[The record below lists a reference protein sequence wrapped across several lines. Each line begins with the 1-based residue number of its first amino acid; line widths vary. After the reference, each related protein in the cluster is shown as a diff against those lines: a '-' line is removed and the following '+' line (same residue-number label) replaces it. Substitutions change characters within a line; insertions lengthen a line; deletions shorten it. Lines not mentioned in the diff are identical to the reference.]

1 MAKIEKKTIRQLL
14 IKWLLLMEMPE
25 EKINIVLNLLP
36 EERQQTQL
44 MDYMAEVRTMDHQLI
59 FRKMED
65 ILTR

>member
-1 MAKIEKKTIRQLL
+1 MANIEKKTIRQLL

-44 MDYMAEVRTMDHQLI
+44 MDYLTIERPTDTREVEQKI
-59 FRKMED
+59 IE
-65 ILTR
+65 ILGI

>member
-1 MAKIEKKTIRQLL
+1 MEKTVEQMLISGLKTMKFSNKEIIGILSLLRTESRQ
-14 IKWLLLMEMPE
+14 I
-25 EKINIVLNLLP
+25 
-36 EERQQTQL
+36 QL

>member
-1 MAKIEKKTIRQLL
+1 MEKTVEQMLISGLKTMKFSNKEIIGILSLL
-14 IKWLLLMEMPE
+14 RTES
-25 EKINIVLNLLP
+25 
-36 EERQQTQL
+36 QQIQL